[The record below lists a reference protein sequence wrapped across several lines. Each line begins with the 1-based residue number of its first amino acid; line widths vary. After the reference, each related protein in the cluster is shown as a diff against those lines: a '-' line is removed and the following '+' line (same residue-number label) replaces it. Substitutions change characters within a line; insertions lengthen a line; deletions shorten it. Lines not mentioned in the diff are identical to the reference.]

1 MNLTA
6 YTDYLIHWLENKRQA
21 LYQMDAYTLGVSGG
35 VDSAVCVHRA
45 DAACRRQQR
54 DRPE

>member
-21 LYQMDAYTLGVSGG
+21 LYQMDAYTLGVIYQLGK
-35 VDSAVCVHRA
+35 DKEFEHQCLH
-45 DAACRRQQR
+45 
-54 DRPE
+54 